1 MLIKTNGEPRYLSI
15 RDAARVQTFP
25 DAYVF
30 HGSWSETM
38 PQLGNAVPVALGHVV
53 APSVAESPLL
63 KDMTYLSSQHVG
75 LRGVA

>member
-1 MLIKTNGEPRYLSI
+1 MKTNGEPRYLSI

-30 HGSWSETM
+30 HGPWGETM

-53 APSVAESPLL
+53 APSVAESLLL
-63 KDMTYLSSQHVG
+63 KDMTYLSSQRVG